1 MQFPRTATTNTLAMT
16 LLLSFVCSG
25 SALAQSQSGASASA
39 TLHLRTLA
47 AACANC
53 HGTDGRS
60 AAGASVTSLAGQPQA
75 TLMAQLKAYKTG
87 SRPGTIMPQLA
98 RGLSESQIGQL
109 ASYFAA
115 QKPVGK

>member
-1 MQFPRTATTNTLAMT
+1 MRFPVTATANTLVLALT
-16 LLLSFVCSG
+16 LGFACGG
-25 SALAQSQSGASASA
+25 SAFAQSQAGASASA

-47 AACANC
+47 ATCANC

-60 AAGASVTSLAGQPQA
+60 AEGASTQTLAGQPQA
-75 TLMAQLKAYKTG
+75 VLVTQLKAFKTG

-98 RGLSESQIGQL
+98 RGLSEIQIGQL